1 MEETMSSIP
10 QSKDELL
17 AAINSIFPKLVDDY
31 RIVPESLSRKC
42 EIEGNVKGTQIS
54 ICDTVAYLVGWGK
67 LVLKWHSLKSQ
78 GLPVDFPD
86 TGYKWNQ
93 LGLLAVSFHD
103 QYSDW
108 KYEDLL
114 KELDLTINE
123 LIYLVSNLDNEE
135 LYETVWY
142 EKWTLGRMIQFNTSS
157 PMKNMRTKVR
167 RFNKNNELQ

>member
-1 MEETMSSIP
+1 MSSVP
-10 QSKDELL
+10 QSKGELL
-17 AAINSIFPKLVDDY
+17 SAINSIFPKHMDDY

-42 EIEGNVKGTQIS
+42 ELEGNIKGTQIS
-54 ICDTVAYLVGWGK
+54 VCDTVAYLVGWGK

-93 LGLLAVSFHD
+93 LGLLAASFHAE
-103 QYSDW
+103 YSDW

-114 KELDLTINE
+114 TELDSTINE
-123 LIYLVSNLDNEE
+123 LTFLISSLSNEE
-135 LYETVWY
+135 LYETTWY

-167 RFNKNNELQ
+167 RFNKSNGLS

>member
-1 MEETMSSIP
+1 MEETMSSVP

-17 AAINSIFPKLVDDY
+17 SAINSIFPKLMDDY
-31 RIVPESLSRKC
+31 RIVPESLSCKC
-42 EIEGNVKGTQIS
+42 ELEGNIKGTQIS
-54 ICDTVAYLVGWGK
+54 VCDTVAYLVGWGK

-93 LGLLAVSFHD
+93 LGLLAASFHAE
-103 QYSDW
+103 YSDW

-114 KELDLTINE
+114 TELDSTINE
-123 LIYLVSNLDNEE
+123 LISLISSLSNEE
-135 LYETVWY
+135 LYETTWY

-167 RFNKNNELQ
+167 RFNKSNGLS

>member
-1 MEETMSSIP
+1 MSSVP

-123 LIYLVSNLDNEE
+123 LIYLVSSLDNEE
-135 LYETVWY
+135 LYETAWY

>member
-1 MEETMSSIP
+1 MSSVP

-17 AAINSIFPKLVDDY
+17 AAINSIFPKRVDDY

-123 LIYLVSNLDNEE
+123 LIYLVSSLDNEE
-135 LYETVWY
+135 LYETAWY

-167 RFNKNNELQ
+167 RFNKNNELR

>member
-1 MEETMSSIP
+1 
-10 QSKDELL
+10 
-17 AAINSIFPKLVDDY
+17 
-31 RIVPESLSRKC
+31 
-42 EIEGNVKGTQIS
+42 

-123 LIYLVSNLDNEE
+123 LIYLVSSLDNEE
-135 LYETVWY
+135 LYETTWY

-167 RFNKNNELQ
+167 RFNKNNELR